1 MIKYVYFYPLGV
13 FKTYKMD
20 DRVRSCLKF
29 LCLGAQALGLL
40 FVMGVL
46 WEYRALA
53 YPHPAYI
60 FHLHTT
66 AAALFVLLL
75 VFTTSWSIR
84 AQISKPDHRAA
95 LLSLHKAGNLVLV
108 VISSITACFM
118 LYKKWS
124 EGKGLLLLV
133 RAPSYH
139 SWSSLLWVTFLLFM
153 VVTGLIIYMPA
164 ANATTEQVT
173 RSALCIMEY
182 S

>member
-1 MIKYVYFYPLGV
+1 
-13 FKTYKMD
+13 MD

-29 LCLGAQALGLL
+29 LCFGAQTLGLL
-40 FVMGVL
+40 FVVGVL
-46 WEYRALA
+46 WEYRALV

-66 AAALFVLLL
+66 AAATFVLLL
-75 VFTTSWSIR
+75 VFTTTWSIR
-84 AQISKPDHRAA
+84 AQISKPVHRAA
-95 LLSLHKAGNLVLV
+95 LLWLHKTGNLVLV
-108 VISSITACFM
+108 VVSSITACFM

-153 VVTGLIIYMPA
+153 VLTGLIIYVPSNA
-164 ANATTEQVT
+164 ATVEVT
-173 RSALCIMEY
+173 AIACTHVFAY
-182 S
+182 T